1 MITEIEIEGVGT
13 YRLPNDWQYGR
24 LGRMRG
30 EKRHTAVLAFGCG
43 MTVRQ
48 FAKLPLDRQQAV
60 HRAYLAL
67 MFPPEPEPADN
78 DAVALPGGRWSTELK
93 VRVGCWLMH
102 MKTTLPHGHFGR
114 GLRSSRACPGLWR
127 SSAWRWLGRIRIVA
141 KRHRAHAG
149 FVTPK
154 TILFTPVDCARD
166 LPDRAAFLHSRPA
179 G

>member
-102 MKTTLPHGHFGR
+102 MKTTLPHGHFGPWVEKQ
-114 GLRSSRACPGLWR
+114 PGLSR
-127 SSAWRWLGRIRIVA
+127 SMAQQCMALA
-141 KRHRAHAG
+141 RAYQ
-149 FVTPK
+149 
-154 TILFTPVDCARD
+154 
-166 LPDRAAFLHSRPA
+166 DRRQAA
-179 G
+179 

>member
-1 MITEIEIEGVGT
+1 MTEIEVEGVGT
-13 YRLPNDWQYGR
+13 YRLPNDWQYRR

-60 HRAYLAL
+60 HRAYVEL
-67 MFPPEPEPADN
+67 MSPPEPEPADN

-102 MKTTLPHGHFGR
+102 MKTTLPRGHFGPWVEQQ
-114 GLRSSRACPGLWR
+114 PGLSR
-127 SSAWRWLGRIRIVA
+127 GMALQCMALAKASAPEG
-141 KRHRAHAG
+141 
-149 FVTPK
+149 
-154 TILFTPVDCARD
+154 
-166 LPDRAAFLHSRPA
+166 DR
-179 G
+179 GEGG